1 MLAVLLSTGLYVGLG
16 IGAVLVVLVI
26 AVVVRGKH
34 QPADSTQQPGHIAGD
49 PPAAIDRDVM
59 TATTSHPPEREPAVA
74 SESKHKDPVA
84 PKEEPKPEPPK
95 EEAKPAEPEKP
106 ATLEVE
112 ALSPSATGE
121 APMLGAEADEMRMG
135 TDEMPKFGTGEMPAL
150 DESGGP
156 TKYRTP
162 AAQELSAAI
171 ESGECPKCKAPTFV
185 GAETPEE
192 VGADGTAMF
201 KLEARCGACG
211 HKANLIDMKV
221 G

>member
-16 IGAVLVVLVI
+16 IGAVVIVVVLV
-26 AVVVRGKH
+26 VVMGGGKKGEAK
-34 QPADSTQQPGHIAGD
+34 PEAPE
-49 PPAAIDRDVM
+49 PPA
-59 TATTSHPPEREPAVA
+59 EQ
-74 SESKHKDPVA
+74 
-84 PKEEPKPEPPK
+84 PKPEPPK
-95 EEAKPAEPEKP
+95 AEEPKPQPKPEPAPEPPKAEAKAPEKP

-135 TDEMPKFGTGEMPAL
+135 TDEMPKFGTSEMPVL
-150 DESGGP
+150 DDAGGP
-156 TKYRTP
+156 ATYRTT

-192 VGADGTAMF
+192 VGADGTTMF

-211 HKANLIDMKV
+211 HKANMIDMKA